1 MKKAKSMP
9 VFTANYP
16 AAVPGK
22 ITLMSTPERMQA
34 LPEYTGK
41 GVVMAFVDSGFY
53 EHPDLDKRVI
63 TYIDATTERIK
74 EGKRFNKSAPY
85 SWHGQMTSVIAA
97 GNGKISGGAYR
108 GIASNAE
115 LILIKVMTEDFQLKE
130 ADILRGLR
138 WILGNLT
145 RYKIDIVNLSVGG
158 DFVSNDPDHPIHR
171 AIRDLT
177 SAGVVVVAATGNHD
191 KGRVFPPASTPE
203 AITVGGYNDHN
214 TLDRTQWTGF
224 HNNWGHD
231 YHGNQKPDIL
241 APAIWIA
248 SPILPN
254 TEVDKEA
261 RWLGPLLQKPNQNI
275 LRELVTLGRT
285 EFLKRRFEKEHP
297 DEDVY
302 AAMQEKIH
310 AHKLINA
317 HYQHVDGT
325 SVAAPIVSSIIA
337 QMLEVNPQLKPEQI
351 RTILTKTATPLE
363 QLPKEKQGSGAI
375 NAAEAVRSALRLKG
389 KDKGKK

>member
-1 MKKAKSMP
+1 MP

-34 LPEYTGK
+34 LPEFTGK
-41 GVVMAFVDSGFY
+41 GIVMVFVDSGFY
-53 EHPDLDKRVI
+53 EHPDLGKRVL
-63 TYIDATTERIK
+63 TYIDATTDRIK
-74 EGKRFNKSAPY
+74 EGHRFNQPAPY

-97 GNGKISGGAYR
+97 GNGKMTGGKYR

-130 ADILRGLR
+130 GDILRGLR

-158 DFVSNDPDHPIHR
+158 DFVSNDPEHPIHV

-177 SAGVVVVAATGNHD
+177 AAGVVVVAAAGNHN

-203 AITVGGYNDHN
+203 SITIGGYDDHN
-214 TLDRTQWTGF
+214 TLDRTQWTTF
-224 HNNWGHD
+224 HNNWGKD
-231 YHGNQKPDIL
+231 YHGNHKPDLI

-261 RWLGPLLQKPNQNI
+261 RWLGPLLQKPTNNV
-275 LRELVTLGRT
+275 LRELVSRGRT
-285 EFLKRRFEKEHP
+285 EFLTRRFEHEHP
-297 DEDVY
+297 DEDIY

-317 HYQHVDGT
+317 YYQHVDGT
-325 SVAAPIVSSIIA
+325 SVAAPIVSSIVA
-337 QMLEVNPQLKPEQI
+337 QMLEANPQLTPKQVH
-351 RTILTKTATPLE
+351 TILTETAIPLDHI
-363 QLPKEKQGSGAI
+363 PKEKQGAGAI
-375 NAAEAVRSALRLKG
+375 NAADAVKSALRLKG
-389 KDKGKK
+389 KGF